1 MLTLGRPLEPNSQE
15 FGRLLQG
22 IVERA
27 RWSNDGPLV
36 RDLEQ
41 RTGEALDWPHVVA
54 MSSGTSALTAALLA
68 LGLPRGAEVITT
80 PLTFRATA
88 LAIEAAGLRPVFAA
102 VDPDTLLLSVDAV
115 EQAMSPRTG
124 AILPVHLFGL
134 AADPRFEDLAEAR
147 GLPVVYDAAHSFD
160 VTQGIAGRGTA
171 TAYSLHA
178 TKLLHTG
185 EGGLLCTED
194 EAVAERAR
202 TIRNFGL
209 VGHAGTGPGMNAK
222 LSEVSAAVG
231 LAMFDRLEAEVAR
244 RTQVR
249 AAYAA
254 ALGSS
259 TRAHSHAPDHVR
271 SVVMEVIRC
280 DPGLQSQLVRELAER
295 GIAARIFPALTSV
308 GERFQ
313 GASIAG
319 TTSAAIDELSR
330 SVIALPIHGS
340 VKGDHLEHIA
350 EVLGT

>member
-1 MLTLGRPLEPNSQE
+1 MLTLGRPLEPDSQE
-15 FGRLLQG
+15 FGRLVQG

-36 RDLEQ
+36 RQLEQ
-41 RTGEALDWPHVVA
+41 RAGDALGWPHTVA
-54 MSSGTSALTAALLA
+54 VSSGTSALTTALLT

-102 VDPDTLLLSVDAV
+102 VDPDTLLLCPDAA
-115 EQAMSPRTG
+115 EQAVGARTG

-134 AADPRFEDLAEAR
+134 AADPRFDDLAEAH
-147 GLPVVYDAAHSFD
+147 GIPVVYDAAHTFD

-185 EGGLLCTED
+185 EGGLLCTRD
-194 EAVAERAR
+194 EAVEERAR
-202 TIRNFGL
+202 AIRNFGL
-209 VGHAGTGPGMNAK
+209 AGQAGTGPGMNAK

-231 LAMFDRLEAEVAR
+231 LAMFDRLEEEIAR
-244 RTQVR
+244 RRQIR
-249 AAYAA
+249 AAYTT
-254 ALGSS
+254 ALASS
-259 TRAHSHAPDHVR
+259 TSARSHATGHVR

-280 DPGLQSQLVRELAER
+280 EPALQSQIVNELAER
-295 GIAARIFPALTSV
+295 GIAARVFPALTSV
-308 GERFQ
+308 GEQFH
-313 GASIAG
+313 GASITGA
-319 TTSAAIDELSR
+319 TSAAIDALSR

-340 VKGDHLEHIA
+340 VHDDHIDRIA
-350 EVLGT
+350 EVLGF